1 MAKQLNSYQVNLEF
15 TADSKQA
22 QQQLQNLQNQL
33 TSLINQA
40 SATGST
46 LGVTKEIQEGI
57 NAAAQLKVKL
67 QEATDVNTGKLDLT
81 KFSQSLDRSKIK
93 LKDYANILSDLG
105 PEGAEAFMSLAR
117 SISMADAPLFKV
129 RGLLGDLFVTLKNTA
144 RWQISSSILHGF
156 MGAVSTAYGY
166 AQDLNESLN
175 NIRIVTGQSSEEM
188 AKFAK
193 EANTAAK
200 ALSTTTT
207 KYTDAALIYY
217 QQGLDDEQ
225 VKERTDITIKMA
237 NVARESAETVSDQMT
252 AVWNNFYDGS
262 QSLEH
267 YADAMVRLGAD
278 TASSTDE
285 IAGGLEKFAAVANT
299 IGLSFDNAA
308 AALATITA
316 TTRQSEDVVGTSLKT
331 IFARIQGLKLGDT
344 LEDGTTLNQYSQ
356 ALEKVGINIKNSS
369 GELKDMDDLL
379 QEMGEKWD
387 TISKSQQVALAQQ
400 VAGVRQ
406 YTQLIALMDNFDYY
420 QENLERAQNADGSLD
435 KQADIYAE
443 SWEAAGKRL
452 RASLESVFTDIISD
466 DFFIDLTDAL
476 AKIVNAIDWL
486 IDNLGG
492 LKGLLATI
500 STIVFKLMGNQI
512 ASKLRDVGDSLSMLT
527 ASGREKVNNKKK
539 EALNAAMGV
548 SVDDGTNFGA
558 VRGDNMKQEIT
569 LQNILLENEEKMSEE
584 EKKIYSL
591 RLDSIRAMQK
601 QTEEQAKNLD
611 LLQDEEDAVKQSLMY
626 RQRQRIARGETG
638 ISEEEYKKAISDY
651 KMYNE
656 TYGRVNYFQRKT
668 TTGDGI
674 TSSFQNLG
682 EVKRFIN
689 KQLSEMQGVAMTGT
703 QNPNEKS
710 AATEAFRPFLNSL
723 KEFDESVTDITGQD
737 KLKKFFESVNENI
750 GEGKT
755 NLELFIDGFEELKRA
770 IVEAGEVS
778 VQDPW
783 LESDQETGEEFDQL
797 GERARRA
804 GQAAEE
810 LSGSIDHVDESAKKM
825 GDDMQKPK
833 EQMDDWAT
841 TMTAIGSS
849 LSQTAMAISAINSIF
864 DTIKD
869 GGMTLD
875 SLINI
880 LFSFSMLLPVIA
892 NLLEKES
899 YQAGVAAIKQIFYGK
914 ASEAAAA
921 GTMSFSMALKSALPL
936 LAALT
941 VGIAIIV
948 KICNTIAE
956 AEDRARERIDEATK
970 SYKEQQSALES
981 LNEELKN
988 IKDRIDELN
997 SQDILSI
1004 TDKEDLEN
1012 LQKQQKLLEKQVE
1025 LQDKLAKAKQ
1035 KTQAEIIRK
1044 NYKTGNKTLL
1054 EGPNF
1059 KGMDLTQSAEDWY
1072 EEKSKQGYS
1081 ETYLKTGKRRR
1092 EEAEKIRDEWL
1103 SENAEAIQ
1111 QAEED
1116 FQSYMDAVTSGAIEF
1131 NKEEIANLT
1140 ETITNIRKNIYS
1152 DGEYEE
1158 IFLEPLLDDA
1168 TFKNISDSIYKS
1180 LESGGIEDA
1189 ASLISSSFKNQLA
1202 IAGVSVEDFLTFL
1215 DEQVD
1220 QSVESIKEKF
1230 QGQDTE
1236 KFFNSL
1242 TSKDWK
1248 ILASINIDN
1257 FDSLE
1262 EVQEF
1267 LNNYK
1272 ENDVNVNV
1280 YGLDDLK
1287 EVLTKINDSQSAMET
1302 ALKAYKDQKGYLTMD
1317 QVETLLSAD
1326 ESYANYITKVGDA
1339 YRLTDGALESLLASE
1354 GKEKLLLDTEI
1365 EVIKERNKLNLDYVS
1380 NYIQLYDELINES
1393 SNFEPG
1399 KYSFSDEND
1408 AKFFNERTKELK
1420 KNAEAYKEGKITV
1433 DQYFDAINDRIKNI
1447 HMGFSNLD
1455 DEIDDNI
1462 DKTNLYEKTLS
1473 ATTGSIAQGF
1483 IDLNK
1488 QLRSGTINMD
1498 SYYKGVTS
1506 GLRALITTESKLN
1519 KNVVKDA
1526 VSGTWKV
1533 KDGIDEVTIGTEEW
1547 EKAQQAV
1554 NDLNTWEKQL
1564 QGATDFAGAIDLFTE
1579 HYDYLVKHANEAGQI
1594 QFNIETNFDV
1604 ASAEFQS
1611 FQQDLFTSLSQLEET
1626 APEKFQRIAD
1636 QMAKTYTELADGTK
1650 ITADRLAEFTV
1661 NNAEK
1666 VDTLTNTFMSD
1677 TLDSVTTASQ
1687 AAGNVLSALGN
1698 LITNFDYTISFTP
1711 ASDGNTKFSLL
1722 KWLTSG
1728 GKEGLPSFKYD
1739 IKGSGGK
1746 SVKDFAQSLQDAGQF
1761 LVNQVDGAPD
1771 TNRLGINNFG
1781 TSGKSNDGVLDYNK
1795 IKTDNIRDKKNSS
1808 KSTKKEVERY
1818 HEITREIQF
1827 QQKALERLEKVKD
1840 RVYGKKRLEIIQNEI
1855 DANKKL
1861 YKTQEELYNLV
1872 LADLPKDQQAVQK
1885 QFNGKGIFNKETNE
1899 LENYTQL
1906 YESATTETQQKA
1918 LTQYEK
1924 TLDKLLEQKAVLDD
1938 LKNTIQELHYE
1949 KLTYE
1954 VEVKIQ
1960 LDENDTKKL
1969 EYYFDKLSDNIYKA
1983 AEALGYLQGQFDPVI
1998 SQLGTYENFYGQL
2011 NNAYANGEISQ
2022 ENYIEGLQDV
2032 YDNTLDNLNALQD
2045 LDKEMLE
2052 YYGNTIDLANDELSK
2067 YTDHM
2072 EHLTSVLD
2080 HYRSIITLL
2089 GKDKDYDKVLSVLN
2103 GTAQTKK
2110 NNFDASK
2117 QWYESLKRER
2127 DAAAA
2132 ALANSTDEAEREVL
2146 QKNYD
2151 AILAAFDEAEEDMLS
2166 KAEEYGEALKEILT
2180 TKMEQ
2185 AADEMNKQLSTTKV
2199 SINGN
2204 NFNISGWDALNDAL
2218 DRMSSYQ
2225 DEYLTKTNQ
2234 IYEMNKL
2241 LNNVNQAID
2250 KTNNQAAKNRYQQF
2264 TKEIEQLRD
2273 KDKLSQLELEI
2284 AQAKYKVLEAQIALE
2299 EAQNAKST
2307 VRLQR
2312 DNEGNFGYVYTA
2324 DQEKVNDAQQALA
2337 DAENDLYNIRLDATN
2352 KYGQQKLQ
2360 YEKELADKLAE
2371 LDQKAA
2377 EDAVYRETTYQQE
2390 RALVI
2395 QQYTDL
2401 ITTAGNLYAKA
2412 QEEDSRVVQDAWV
2425 NSFDIIKDNSNSWKD
2440 TITENTNIIND
2451 TFKEWQDSM
2460 DEISKIVGD
2469 DLKDTQQKVKDV
2481 TDESN
2486 KLYQEVSN
2494 KVIPALEGELSS
2506 VRSATEAWAQ
2516 HRQQLLD
2523 TIRAYEELL
2532 NAIQATLRAQSGFG
2546 SDSSNSSTRV
2556 DWSEKMGQVEYGSD
2570 KYNEYYQNREDVI
2583 RGGYDVEAATTAR
2596 VDAFYRKGLTL
2607 PISYSGKTYSHFTD
2621 IPDSIWKQLVG
2632 FKSGG
2637 YTGTWNDS
2645 GKLAFLHQKELV
2657 LNADDTENML
2667 ASIQL
2672 VRQIAKQLDFN
2683 SQQISTLSSS
2693 GFTVSSQDG
2702 TLEQNVRIEASFPNA
2717 TDRYEIQEA
2726 FNTLV
2731 NVASQYANRK

>member
-1 MAKQLNSYQVNLEF
+1 MAKQLNSYQVNLQF

-57 NAAAQLKVKL
+57 NAAAQLKIKL

-81 KFSQSLDRSKIK
+81 KFSHSLDRSKIK
-93 LKDYANILSDLG
+93 LKDYANTLSDLG

-278 TASSTDE
+278 TASSSDE

-331 IFARIQGLKLGDT
+331 IFARIQGLKLGET
-344 LEDGTTLNQYSQ
+344 LEDGTTLNKYSQ
-356 ALEKVGINIKNSS
+356 ALEKVGINIKDSN
-369 GELKDMDDLL
+369 GELKDMDNIIE
-379 QEMGEKWD
+379 EMGNKWQSID
-387 TISKSQQVALAQQ
+387 KDQQVALAQQ

-420 QENLERAQNADGSLD
+420 QENLERAQSADGSLD

-476 AKIVNAIDWL
+476 AKIVNAVDWL

-500 STIVFKLMGNQI
+500 STIVFKLMGDQI
-512 ASKLRDVGDSLSMLT
+512 ASKLRNVGDSLSMLT
-527 ASGREKVNNKKK
+527 ASGREKVNSKKK
-539 EALNAAMGV
+539 EVLNAAMGV

-626 RQRQRIARGETG
+626 RQRQKIARGETG

-651 KMYNE
+651 NMYNE
-656 TYGRVNYFQRKT
+656 TYGRINYFQRKT
-668 TTGDGI
+668 TKGDGI

-689 KQLSEMQGVAMTGT
+689 KQLSEIQGVAMTGT

-710 AATEAFRPFLNSL
+710 VATEAFRPFLNSL
-723 KEFDESVTDITGQD
+723 KEFDKSVTDITGQD

-755 NLELFIDGFEELKRA
+755 NLELFIDGFEELKRVM
-770 IVEAGEVS
+770 VEAGEVS

-783 LESDQETGEEFDQL
+783 LESDQETGEDFDQL
-797 GERARRA
+797 GERARRT
-804 GQAAEE
+804 GQVMEE
-810 LSGSIDHVDESAKKM
+810 LSGSIDHVDESSKKM
-825 GDDMQKPK
+825 GDDMEKPK

-875 SLINI
+875 SIINI

-892 NLLEKES
+892 SLLEKES

-921 GTMSFSMALKSALPL
+921 GTMSFSVALKSALPL

-988 IKDRIDELN
+988 IKDRIDKLN

-1267 LNNYK
+1267 LDNYK

-1339 YRLTDGALESLLASE
+1339 YKLTDGALESLLASE
-1354 GKEKLLLDTEI
+1354 EKEKLLLDTEI

-1399 KYSFSDEND
+1399 KYSFSDESD
-1408 AKFFNERTKELK
+1408 AKFFNYRTKELK

-1533 KDGIDEVTIGTEEW
+1533 KDSIDEVTIGTEEW

-1564 QGATDFAGAIDLFTE
+1564 QGAIDFAGAIDLFTE
-1579 HYDYLVKHANEAGQI
+1579 HYGYLVKHANEAGQI

-1636 QMAKTYTELADGTK
+1636 QMAETYAELADGTK

-1666 VDTLTNTFMSD
+1666 VDTLTNTFMND

-1687 AAGNVLSALGN
+1687 AAGNVLNALGN

-1728 GKEGLPSFKYD
+1728 GNEGLPSFKYD
-1739 IKGSGGK
+1739 IKGSGGD

-1771 TNRLGINNFG
+1771 TNRLGIDNFG
-1781 TSGKSNDGVLDYNK
+1781 TSGKSNNGVLDYNK

-1906 YESATTETQQKA
+1906 YKSATTEAQQKA

-1998 SQLGTYENFYGQL
+1998 SQLGTYENFYDQL
-2011 NNAYANGEISQ
+2011 NNAYSNGEISQ

-2132 ALANSTDEAEREVL
+2132 ALASSTDEAEREVL

-2360 YEKELADKLAE
+2360 YEKELAEKLAE

-2494 KVIPALEGELSS
+2494 RVIPALESELSS

-2532 NAIQATLRAQSGFG
+2532 DAIQATLRAQSGFG
-2546 SDSSNSSTRV
+2546 SGSSSGNDS
-2556 DWSEKMGQVEYGSD
+2556 DWSKDMGNVAYGSD
-2570 KYNEYYQNREDVI
+2570 DYYKYMQNREDKI
-2583 RGGYDVEAATTAR
+2583 NGGYDVGAATNAR

-2607 PISYSGKTYSHFTD
+2607 PITRNGQTYHYFTD
-2621 IPDSIWKQLVG
+2621 IPDSVWKQLVG
-2632 FKSGG
+2632 FRSGG
-2637 YTGTWNDS
+2637 YTGTWNDD

-2667 ASIQL
+2667 TSIQL

>member
-1 MAKQLNSYQVNLEF
+1 MAKQLNSYQVNLQF

-22 QQQLQNLQNQL
+22 QQQLQNLQSQL

-81 KFSQSLDRSKIK
+81 KFSHSLDRSKIK
-93 LKDYANILSDLG
+93 LKDYANTLSDLG

-144 RWQISSSILHGF
+144 RWQISSSILHEF

-166 AQDLNESLN
+166 AQDLNKSLN

-308 AALATITA
+308 ATLATITA

-356 ALEKVGINIKNSS
+356 ALEKVGINIKDSS

-379 QEMGEKWD
+379 QEMGEKWN

-486 IDNLGG
+486 IDSLGG

-626 RQRQRIARGETG
+626 RQRQRIARGETD

-651 KMYNE
+651 NMYNE

-668 TTGDGI
+668 TTGNGV

-689 KQLSEMQGVAMTGT
+689 KQLSEMQGVAMTST

-921 GTMSFSMALKSALPL
+921 GTMSFSVALKSALPL

-1059 KGMDLTQSAEDWY
+1059 KGMDLTQSVEDWY

-1180 LESGGIEDA
+1180 LESGGIENA

-1202 IAGVSVEDFLTFL
+1202 MAGVSVEDFLTFL

-1339 YRLTDGALESLLASE
+1339 YKLTDGALESLLASE

-1488 QLRSGTINMD
+1488 QLRSGAINMD

-1519 KNVVKDA
+1519 KNIVKDA

-1636 QMAKTYTELADGTK
+1636 QMAETYTELADGTK

-1677 TLDSVTTASQ
+1677 TLGSVTTASQ

-1739 IKGSGGK
+1739 IKGSGGD

-1771 TNRLGINNFG
+1771 TNRFGINNFG

-1795 IKTDNIRDKKNSS
+1795 IKTDNIRDKNSSS

-1861 YKTQEELYNLV
+1861 YKTQEELYNSV

-1899 LENYTQL
+1899 LKNYTQL
-1906 YESATTETQQKA
+1906 YESATTEAQQKA

-2032 YDNTLDNLNALQD
+2032 YDSTLDNLNALQD

-2337 DAENDLYNIRLDATN
+2337 DAENDLYNIRLNATN

-2360 YEKELADKLAE
+2360 YEKELAEKLAE

-2494 KVIPALEGELSS
+2494 RVIPALENELSS

-2546 SDSSNSSTRV
+2546 SDSGGDT
-2556 DWSEKMGQVEYGSD
+2556 DWAAMMGTVAYGSAQ
-2570 KYNEYYQNREDVI
+2570 YNQYKRNREEKI
-2583 RGGYDVEAATTAR
+2583 ANGGSINEDTTAR
-2596 VDAFYRKGLTL
+2596 VDAYYKLLSEGK
-2607 PISYSGKTYSHFTD
+2607 ISGKLPNGKYSFTQLTD
-2621 IPDSIWKQLVG
+2621 QEWRDLVG
-2632 FKSGG
+2632 FRSGG
-2637 YTGTWNDS
+2637 YTGTWNDD

-2702 TLEQNVRIEASFPNA
+2702 TLEQNVRIEASFPNV